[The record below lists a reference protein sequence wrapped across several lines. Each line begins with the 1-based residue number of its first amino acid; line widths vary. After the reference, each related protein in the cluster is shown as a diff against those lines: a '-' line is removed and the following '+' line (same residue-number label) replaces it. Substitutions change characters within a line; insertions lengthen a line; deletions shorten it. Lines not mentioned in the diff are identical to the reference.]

1 MRSLEPIEFEFQLW
15 STRDAGCDDTMRMG
29 DEMGKG
35 SIFLTRFLFSD
46 ILSRYCTVRSDYLL
60 QYILHRYVLL
70 LTCHFTHQCCSN
82 SHLLFVVIMF
92 VVCVVS
98 FHIHVSVPIVM
109 WEYQYH
115 GNSYE
120 LSKNIEIIKTKN
132 ISRLT
137 MGRILDI
144 SIN

>member
-1 MRSLEPIEFEFQLW
+1 
-15 STRDAGCDDTMRMG
+15 
-29 DEMGKG
+29 
-35 SIFLTRFLFSD
+35 
-46 ILSRYCTVRSDYLL
+46 
-60 QYILHRYVLL
+60 
-70 LTCHFTHQCCSN
+70 
-82 SHLLFVVIMF
+82 MF
-92 VVCVVS
+92 VVCVAS
-98 FHIHVSVPIVM
+98 FHIHVSVSIVM
-109 WEYQYH
+109 CKCQHH